1 MGAADVLSILL
12 SLLSSHS
19 TGFELR
25 SGSRKEESM
34 LVAHL
39 RDYIQEVR
47 GDSKKGWHKPL
58 LSFMSECEFS
68 HAEVRAILNANFYWD
83 NQSREE
89 MDAAARAIGAPPI
102 FAGHSPHEAG
112 NN

>member
-34 LVAHL
+34 LVAYL
-39 RDYIQEVR
+39 RDYIEEAQR
-47 GDSKKGWHKPL
+47 DTNRGWHKPL
-58 LSFMSECEFS
+58 LAFLSSCGFS
-68 HAEVRAILNANFYWD
+68 HTEVRAVLNTNFYWD
-83 NQSREE
+83 HESRER
-89 MDAAARAIGAPPI
+89 MDIAARSIGAPPI
-102 FAGHSPHEAG
+102 FAGHSPYEAG
-112 NN
+112 KS